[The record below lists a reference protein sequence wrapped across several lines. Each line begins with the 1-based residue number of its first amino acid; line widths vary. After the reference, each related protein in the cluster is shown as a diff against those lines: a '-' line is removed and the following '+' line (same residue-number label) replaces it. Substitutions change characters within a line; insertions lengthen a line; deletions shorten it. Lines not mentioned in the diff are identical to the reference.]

1 MYRPSCAADGAT
13 TAAVVR
19 TAPGANTRWMPLL
32 GRSRMPAE
40 PEARSAT
47 RSAHI
52 PVALTTALARTSNPR
67 PVISSVTAAPVTR
80 PSPSS
85 PVTRAWLASRAP
97 AACAARAT
105 SMVSRASST
114 WHSKYR

>member
-19 TAPGANTRWMPLL
+19 TAPGANTRWTPLL
-32 GRSRMPAE
+32 GRRCTRPEPA
-40 PEARSAT
+40 ARSAT
-47 RSAHI
+47 RSAQI
-52 PVALTTALARTSNPR
+52 PVALTTALARTSNPC

-85 PVTRAWLASRAP
+85 PVTLAWLASTAP

-105 SMVSRASST
+105 SMVSRASSV
-114 WHSKYR
+114 WHSK